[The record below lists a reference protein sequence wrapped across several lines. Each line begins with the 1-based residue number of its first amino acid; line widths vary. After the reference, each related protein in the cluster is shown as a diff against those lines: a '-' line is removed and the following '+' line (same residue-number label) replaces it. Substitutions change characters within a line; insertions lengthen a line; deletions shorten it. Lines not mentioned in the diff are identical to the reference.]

1 MKTKTT
7 PKIMIKS
14 LYNDSPIIYYL
25 SHKHLLLM
33 AYISSFTH
41 LFNEYSINMYH
52 ILGIMLASE
61 YIIVLKKGY
70 SHEEIYNSKGCWTDK

>member
-14 LYNDSPIIYYL
+14 LYNDFPIIYYL
-25 SHKHLLLM
+25 AHKHLLLM

-61 YIIVLKKGY
+61 YIMVFKKR
-70 SHEEIYNSKGCWTDK
+70 IFP

>member
-1 MKTKTT
+1 
-7 PKIMIKS
+7 
-14 LYNDSPIIYYL
+14 
-25 SHKHLLLM
+25 M